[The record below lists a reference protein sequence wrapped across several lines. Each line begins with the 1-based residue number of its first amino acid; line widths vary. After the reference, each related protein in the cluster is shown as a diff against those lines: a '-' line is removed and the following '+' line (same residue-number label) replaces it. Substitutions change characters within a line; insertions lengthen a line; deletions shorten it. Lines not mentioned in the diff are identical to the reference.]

1 MSSLGRT
8 LIAAGIALVVLG
20 LLLHG
25 FPSLPLGR
33 LPGDIR
39 IERPGVR
46 VYLPIATCL
55 LASLVL
61 SVVLWL
67 FSKWR

>member
-1 MSSLGRT
+1 MTSLGRT
-8 LIAAGIALVVLG
+8 LILAGMILFALGVL
-20 LLLHG
+20 LYT

-46 VYLPIATCL
+46 IYLPIATCL

-61 SVVLWL
+61 SGLFWL
-67 FSKWR
+67 FTKWR